1 MNVKVLMISLIA
13 LLLVAMS
20 GCTEPAEPEDP
31 VTTANL
37 SVDGVVLENV
47 PEGFE
52 YLGVHS
58 LELKDVKES
67 YADVPGIVQASEGI
81 YNRDSVYYFVI
92 AIELENAEAADEF
105 VAQYKASFTSL
116 ANGDRFVEESF
127 NGHDATRVTK
137 YITSNGDQVPRYH
150 YVWTN
155 ENFVFVVRGNTD
167 DSAIVME
174 LAEATGF

>member
-1 MNVKVLMISLIA
+1 MNMKVLMISLIA

-31 VTTANL
+31 ITNTDL

-52 YLGVHS
+52 YLGARS
-58 LELKDVKES
+58 LEVEDIKTD
-67 YADVPGIVQASEGI
+67 YADVSGIVQASEGI
-81 YNRDSVYYFVI
+81 YQLDSVDYFITAV
-92 AIELENAEAADEF
+92 ELESDEAAEQF
-105 VAQYKASFTSL
+105 ATTYKAGFPDSIVE
-116 ANGDRFVEESF
+116 RFVEESF
-127 NGHDATRVTK
+127 NDHDATLITK
-137 YITSNGDQVPRYH
+137 HITLNGEQVPRYH

-155 ENFVFVVRGNTD
+155 ENFVFLVKGNTD
-167 DSAIVME
+167 DSTTVFD

>member
-1 MNVKVLMISLIA
+1 MKMKVLMISLIA

-37 SVDGVVLENV
+37 SVDGVVLENI

-52 YLGVHS
+52 YLGARS
-58 LELKDVKES
+58 LEVEDLKSD
-67 YADVPGIVQASEGI
+67 YADVSGIVQASEGI
-81 YNRDSVYYFVI
+81 YQLDSVDYFI
-92 AIELENAEAADEF
+92 TAIELESNDAAEQF
-105 VAQYKASFTSL
+105 TTTYKAGFPDL
-116 ANGDRFVEESF
+116 IVERFVEESF
-127 NGHDATRVTK
+127 NDHNATLITK
-137 YITSNGDQVPRYH
+137 YITSNGEQVPRYH

-155 ENFVFVVRGNTD
+155 ENFVYLVKGNTD
-167 DSAIVME
+167 DNTKVLG

>member
-1 MNVKVLMISLIA
+1 MKMKVLMISLIA

-31 VTTANL
+31 VTTTEL
-37 SVDGVVLENV
+37 SVDGVVLENI

-58 LELKDVKES
+58 LDVEDVKAD
-67 YADVPGIVQASEGI
+67 YADVSGIVQASEGI
-81 YNRDSVYYFVI
+81 YQLDSVDYFI
-92 AIELENAEAADEF
+92 TAIELESSEAAKQF
-105 VAQYKASFTSL
+105 TTAYKNDFPDPVIEAF
-116 ANGDRFVEESF
+116 AEESF
-127 NGHDATRVTK
+127 NGHDATLIK
-137 YITSNGDQVPRYH
+137 KHITSNGEQVPRYH

-155 ENFVFVVRGNTD
+155 ENFVFLVKGNTD
-167 DSAIVME
+167 DKTTVLE

>member
-1 MNVKVLMISLIA
+1 MISLIA

-20 GCTEPAEPEDP
+20 GCTEPVEPEGP
-31 VTTANL
+31 VTTADL
-37 SVDGVVLENV
+37 SVDGVVLDNV

-58 LELKDVKES
+58 LDIEDVKAS
-67 YADVPGIVQASEGI
+67 YADVDGIIQASEGI
-81 YNRDSVYYFVI
+81 YQLDSVDYFVI
-92 AIELENAEAADEF
+92 AIELENAEAAEEF
-105 VAQYKASFTSL
+105 NAQYKAGFTPL

-127 NGHDATRVTK
+127 NGHDATRVVK
-137 YITSNGDQVPRYH
+137 YIIANGEQTPRYH

-155 ENFVFVVRGNTD
+155 ENFVFLVKGNTD
-167 DSAIVME
+167 DSTRVME